1 MPKNKPHKGLL
12 KRVTIT
18 GRGKIKW
25 KRAGKSHLN
34 GHMSGK
40 QNRQL
45 RGRRTAKAADI
56 GRIASL
62 LHRPLRGGDR
72 G

>member
-1 MPKNKPHKGLL
+1 MPKSKPHKGLL
-12 KRVTIT
+12 KRVVIT

-40 QNRQL
+40 QSRQL
-45 RGRRTAKAADI
+45 RQKRTATAVDI
-56 GRIASL
+56 GRIARL
-62 LHRPLRGGDR
+62 LHLPLVGGDR
-72 G
+72 D